1 MNLVLSNTMSIEEHV
16 QRINQA
22 RDKVQIGIFEMA
34 ESITDAVKQLEGRQI
49 ELAQQLGMSKGTLSK
64 WVSIGSNRIIM
75 NMRQEAPSSFNSL
88 YQLSSLDNQYVK
100 YYGEK
105 EGEKKFV
112 ELFENKKITALSDRN
127 DVAKII
133 KNHKETVKQDV
144 DLEIELSRQNK
155 LDRTK
160 AIIKS
165 EIRLNVLVK
174 SNLIYNTIIVIPT
187 YDQLLKWKHFQ
198 KEEFINTDYPIGSLE
213 NLEKSI
219 FQQCL
224 IKIKLQDIELG
235 LRCLRSWGFDYGDI
249 LMPNQP
255 KKGLA
260 SMPLEYVLLKGQ
272 KGNSQKVDA
281 FVKSDDTFDLINY
294 AEKTGVKPFLL
305 VGEVTASKGWVYC
318 VG

>member
-1 MNLVLSNTMSIEEHV
+1 MNLVVSNTMSIEEHV

-133 KNHKETVKQDV
+133 KSHKNIVKQGI
-144 DLEIELSRQNK
+144 DLEIEQSRQSK

-165 EIRLNVLVK
+165 EIKLNVLVK

-213 NLEKSI
+213 NLDKSI

>member
-1 MNLVLSNTMSIEEHV
+1 MNLVVSNTMSIEEHV

-34 ESITDAVKQLEGRQI
+34 ESITEAVKQLEGRQI

-88 YQLSSLDNQYVK
+88 YQLSSLDNQYIK

-112 ELFENKKITALSDRN
+112 ELFENKKITALSDRI
-127 DVAKII
+127 DIAKII
-133 KNHKETVKQDV
+133 KNHKKIVKQDN
-144 DLEIELSRQNK
+144 DLEIEQSRQSK

-165 EIRLNVLVK
+165 EIKLNVLVK

-187 YDQLLKWKHFQ
+187 DDQLLKWKHFQ

-213 NLEKSI
+213 NLDKSI

-272 KGNSQKVDA
+272 KGNSHKVDA

-294 AEKTGVKPFLL
+294 AEKTGAKPFLL
-305 VGEVTASKGWVYC
+305 VGEVTAIKGWVYC

>member
-1 MNLVLSNTMSIEEHV
+1 MNLVVSNTMSIEEHV

-88 YQLSSLDNQYVK
+88 YQLSSLDNQYIK

-133 KNHKETVKQDV
+133 KNHKNIVKQGI
-144 DLEIELSRQNK
+144 DLEIEQSRQSK

-165 EIRLNVLVK
+165 EIKLNVLVK

-213 NLEKSI
+213 NLDKSI

>member
-1 MNLVLSNTMSIEEHV
+1 MNLVVSNTMSIEEHV

-75 NMRQEAPSSFNSL
+75 NMRLEAPSSFNSL
-88 YQLSSLDNQYVK
+88 YQLSSLDNQYGK

-127 DVAKII
+127 DIAKII
-133 KNHKETVKQDV
+133 KNHRKIVKQDI
-144 DLEIELSRQNK
+144 DLEIEQSRQSK
-155 LDRTK
+155 LNRTK

-165 EIRLNVLVK
+165 EIKLNVLVK

-213 NLEKSI
+213 NLDKSI

-224 IKIKLQDIELG
+224 IKIKVQDIELG

>member
-1 MNLVLSNTMSIEEHV
+1 MNLVVSNTMSIEEHV

-34 ESITDAVKQLEGRQI
+34 ESITEAVKQLEGRQI

-88 YQLSSLDNQYVK
+88 YQLSSLDNQYIK

-112 ELFENKKITALSDRN
+112 ELFENKKITALSDRI
-127 DVAKII
+127 DIAKII
-133 KNHKETVKQDV
+133 KNHKKIVKQDN
-144 DLEIELSRQNK
+144 DLEIEQSRQSK
-155 LDRTK
+155 LNRTK
-160 AIIKS
+160 TIIKS
-165 EIRLNVLVK
+165 EIKLNVLVK

-187 YDQLLKWKHFQ
+187 DDQLLKWKHFQ

-213 NLEKSI
+213 NLDKSI

-235 LRCLRSWGFDYGDI
+235 LHCLRSWGFDYGDI

-272 KGNSQKVDA
+272 KGNSHKVDA

-305 VGEVTASKGWVYC
+305 VGEVTAIKGWVYC

>member
-1 MNLVLSNTMSIEEHV
+1 MNLVVSNTMSIEEHV
-16 QRINQA
+16 QKINQA

-88 YQLSSLDNQYVK
+88 YQLSSLDNQYGK

-133 KNHKETVKQDV
+133 KNHKNIVKQGI
-144 DLEIELSRQNK
+144 DLEIEQSRQSK

-165 EIRLNVLVK
+165 EIKLNVLVK

-213 NLEKSI
+213 NLDKSI

-224 IKIKLQDIELG
+224 IKIRLQDIELG

>member
-1 MNLVLSNTMSIEEHV
+1 MNLVVSNTMSIEEHV

-34 ESITDAVKQLEGRQI
+34 ESITEAVKQLEGRQI

-88 YQLSSLDNQYVK
+88 YQLSSLDNQYIK

-127 DVAKII
+127 DIAKII
-133 KNHKETVKQDV
+133 KNHKKIVKQDN
-144 DLEIELSRQNK
+144 DLENEQSRQSK

-165 EIRLNVLVK
+165 EIKLNVLVK

-187 YDQLLKWKHFQ
+187 DDQLLKWKHFQ

-213 NLEKSI
+213 NLDKSI

-272 KGNSQKVDA
+272 KGNSHKVDA

-305 VGEVTASKGWVYC
+305 VGEVTAIKGWVYC

>member
-1 MNLVLSNTMSIEEHV
+1 MNLVVSNTMSIEEHV

-75 NMRQEAPSSFNSL
+75 NMRLEAPSSFNSL

-133 KNHKETVKQDV
+133 KNHKNIVKQGI
-144 DLEIELSRQNK
+144 DLEIEQSRQSK

-165 EIRLNVLVK
+165 EIKLNVLVK

-213 NLEKSI
+213 NLDKSI

>member
-1 MNLVLSNTMSIEEHV
+1 MNLVVSNTMSIEEHV
-16 QRINQA
+16 QKINQA

-133 KNHKETVKQDV
+133 KSHKNIVKQGI
-144 DLEIELSRQNK
+144 DLEIEQSRQSK

-165 EIRLNVLVK
+165 EIKLNVLVK

>member
-1 MNLVLSNTMSIEEHV
+1 MNLVVSNTMSIEEHV

-49 ELAQQLGMSKGTLSK
+49 ELAQRLGMSKGTLSK
-64 WVSIGSNRIIM
+64 WVSIGSNRVIM
-75 NMRQEAPSSFNSL
+75 NMKQEAPSSFNSL
-88 YQLSSLDNQYVK
+88 YQLSSLDNQYGK

-133 KNHKETVKQDV
+133 KNHKNIVKQGI
-144 DLEIELSRQNK
+144 DLEIEQSRQSK

-165 EIRLNVLVK
+165 EIKLNVLVK

-213 NLEKSI
+213 NLDKSI

>member
-1 MNLVLSNTMSIEEHV
+1 MNLVVSNTMSIEEHV

-64 WVSIGSNRIIM
+64 WVSIGSNRVIM
-75 NMRQEAPSSFNSL
+75 NMKQEAPSSFNSL

-133 KNHKETVKQDV
+133 KNHKNIVKQGI
-144 DLEIELSRQNK
+144 DLEIEQSRQSK

-165 EIRLNVLVK
+165 EIKLNVLVK

-213 NLEKSI
+213 NLDKSI

>member
-1 MNLVLSNTMSIEEHV
+1 MNLVVSNTMSIEEHV

-88 YQLSSLDNQYVK
+88 YQLTTLDNQYGK

-133 KNHKETVKQDV
+133 KNHKNIVKQGI
-144 DLEIELSRQNK
+144 DLEIEQSRQSK

-165 EIRLNVLVK
+165 EIKLNVLVK

-213 NLEKSI
+213 NLDKSI

-235 LRCLRSWGFDYGDI
+235 LRCLRSWDFDYGDI

>member
-1 MNLVLSNTMSIEEHV
+1 MNLVVSNTMSIEEHV

-75 NMRQEAPSSFNSL
+75 NMRQKAPSSFNSL

-133 KNHKETVKQDV
+133 KNHKNIVKQGI
-144 DLEIELSRQNK
+144 DLEIEQSRQSK

-165 EIRLNVLVK
+165 EIKLNVLVK

-213 NLEKSI
+213 NLDKSI

>member
-1 MNLVLSNTMSIEEHV
+1 MNLVVSNTMSIEEHV

-127 DVAKII
+127 DIAKII
-133 KNHKETVKQDV
+133 KNHKKIVKQDI
-144 DLEIELSRQNK
+144 DLEIEQSRQSK

-165 EIRLNVLVK
+165 EIKLNVLVK

-213 NLEKSI
+213 NLDKSI

>member
-1 MNLVLSNTMSIEEHV
+1 MNLVVSNTMSIEEHV

-133 KNHKETVKQDV
+133 KNHKKIVKQGI
-144 DLEIELSRQNK
+144 DLEIEQSRQSN

-165 EIRLNVLVK
+165 EIKLNVLVK

-213 NLEKSI
+213 NLDKSI

>member
-1 MNLVLSNTMSIEEHV
+1 MNLVVSNTMSIEEHV

-34 ESITDAVKQLEGRQI
+34 ESITEAVKQLEGRQI

-88 YQLSSLDNQYVK
+88 YQLSSLDNQYIK

-112 ELFENKKITALSDRN
+112 ELFENKKITALSDRI
-127 DVAKII
+127 DIAKII
-133 KNHKETVKQDV
+133 KNHKKIVKQDN
-144 DLEIELSRQNK
+144 DLEIEQSRQSK

-165 EIRLNVLVK
+165 EIKLNVLVK

-187 YDQLLKWKHFQ
+187 DDQLLKWKHFQ

-213 NLEKSI
+213 NLDKSI

-235 LRCLRSWGFDYGDI
+235 LRCLGSWGFDYGDI

-272 KGNSQKVDA
+272 KGNSHKVDA

-294 AEKTGVKPFLL
+294 AEKIGVKPFLL
-305 VGEVTASKGWVYC
+305 VGEVTAIKGWVYC

>member
-1 MNLVLSNTMSIEEHV
+1 MNLVVSNTMSIEEHV

-75 NMRQEAPSSFNSL
+75 NMRLEAPSSFNSL

-133 KNHKETVKQDV
+133 KNHKNIVKQGI
-144 DLEIELSRQNK
+144 DLEIEQSRQSK

-165 EIRLNVLVK
+165 EIKLNVLVK

-213 NLEKSI
+213 NLDKSI

-224 IKIKLQDIELG
+224 IKIKVQDIELG

>member
-1 MNLVLSNTMSIEEHV
+1 MNLVVSNTMSIEEHV

-88 YQLSSLDNQYVK
+88 YQLSSLDNQYIK

-112 ELFENKKITALSDRN
+112 ELFENKKITALSDRI
-127 DVAKII
+127 DIAKII
-133 KNHKETVKQDV
+133 KNHKKIVKQDN
-144 DLEIELSRQNK
+144 DLEIEQSRQSK

-165 EIRLNVLVK
+165 EIKLNVLVK

-187 YDQLLKWKHFQ
+187 DDQLLKWKYFQ

-213 NLEKSI
+213 NLDKSI

-235 LRCLRSWGFDYGDI
+235 LHCLRSWGFDYGDI

-272 KGNSQKVDA
+272 KGNSHKVDA

-305 VGEVTASKGWVYC
+305 VGEVTAIKGWVYC

>member
-1 MNLVLSNTMSIEEHV
+1 MNLVVSNTMSIEEHV

-112 ELFENKKITALSDRN
+112 ELFVNKKITALSDRN

-133 KNHKETVKQDV
+133 KNHKNIVKQGI
-144 DLEIELSRQNK
+144 DLEIEQSRQSK

-165 EIRLNVLVK
+165 EIKLNVLVK

-213 NLEKSI
+213 NLDKSI

-235 LRCLRSWGFDYGDI
+235 LCCLRSWGFDYGDI

>member
-1 MNLVLSNTMSIEEHV
+1 MNLVVSNTMSIEEHV

-112 ELFENKKITALSDRN
+112 ELFENKKITALSERN

-133 KNHKETVKQDV
+133 KNHKNIVKQGI
-144 DLEIELSRQNK
+144 DLEIEQSRQSK

-165 EIRLNVLVK
+165 EIKLNVLVK

-213 NLEKSI
+213 NLDKSI

-224 IKIKLQDIELG
+224 IKIKVQDIELG

>member
-1 MNLVLSNTMSIEEHV
+1 MNLVVSNTMSIEEHV

-112 ELFENKKITALSDRN
+112 ELFKNKKITALSDRN

-133 KNHKETVKQDV
+133 KNHKNIVKQGI
-144 DLEIELSRQNK
+144 DLEIEQSRQSK

-165 EIRLNVLVK
+165 EIKLNVLVK

-213 NLEKSI
+213 NLDKSI

>member
-1 MNLVLSNTMSIEEHV
+1 MNLVVSNTMSIEEHV

-133 KNHKETVKQDV
+133 KNHKNIVKLGI
-144 DLEIELSRQNK
+144 DLEIEQSRQSN

-165 EIRLNVLVK
+165 EIKLNVLVK

-213 NLEKSI
+213 NLDKSI

>member
-1 MNLVLSNTMSIEEHV
+1 MSIEEHV

-133 KNHKETVKQDV
+133 KNHKNIVKQGI
-144 DLEIELSRQNK
+144 DLEIEQSRQSK

-165 EIRLNVLVK
+165 EIKLNVLVK

-213 NLEKSI
+213 NLDKSI

>member
-1 MNLVLSNTMSIEEHV
+1 MNLVVSNTMSIEEHV

-75 NMRQEAPSSFNSL
+75 NMRLEAPSSFNSL
-88 YQLSSLDNQYVK
+88 YQLSSLDNQYGK

-133 KNHKETVKQDV
+133 KNHKNIVKQGI
-144 DLEIELSRQNK
+144 DLEIEQSRQSK

-165 EIRLNVLVK
+165 EIKLNVLVK

-213 NLEKSI
+213 NLDKSI

>member
-1 MNLVLSNTMSIEEHV
+1 MNLVVSNTMSIEEHV

-75 NMRQEAPSSFNSL
+75 NMRLEAPSSFNSL

-133 KNHKETVKQDV
+133 KNHKNIVKQGI
-144 DLEIELSRQNK
+144 DLEIEQSRQSK

-165 EIRLNVLVK
+165 EIKLNVLVK

-213 NLEKSI
+213 NLDKSI

-235 LRCLRSWGFDYGDI
+235 LRCLRSWDFDYGDI

>member
-1 MNLVLSNTMSIEEHV
+1 MNLVVSNTMSIEEHV

-75 NMRQEAPSSFNSL
+75 NMRLEAPSSFNSL
-88 YQLSSLDNQYVK
+88 YQLSSLDNQYGK

-127 DVAKII
+127 DIAKII
-133 KNHKETVKQDV
+133 KNHRKIVKQDI
-144 DLEIELSRQNK
+144 DLEIEQSRQSK
-155 LDRTK
+155 LNRTK

-165 EIRLNVLVK
+165 EIKLNVLVK

-213 NLEKSI
+213 NLDKSI

>member
-1 MNLVLSNTMSIEEHV
+1 MNLVVSNTMSIEEHV

-133 KNHKETVKQDV
+133 KNHKNIVKQGI
-144 DLEIELSRQNK
+144 DLEIEQSRQSN

-165 EIRLNVLVK
+165 EIKLNVLVK

-213 NLEKSI
+213 NLDKSI

-272 KGNSQKVDA
+272 KGNSKKVDA

>member
-1 MNLVLSNTMSIEEHV
+1 MNLVVSNTMSIEEHV

-34 ESITDAVKQLEGRQI
+34 ESITEAVKQLEGRQI

-88 YQLSSLDNQYVK
+88 YQLSSLDNQYIK

-105 EGEKKFV
+105 EGKKKFV
-112 ELFENKKITALSDRN
+112 ELFENKKITALSDRI
-127 DVAKII
+127 DIAKII
-133 KNHKETVKQDV
+133 KNHNKIVKQDI
-144 DLEIELSRQNK
+144 DLEIEQSRQSK

-165 EIRLNVLVK
+165 EIKLNVLVK

-187 YDQLLKWKHFQ
+187 DDQLLKWKHFQ

-213 NLEKSI
+213 NLDKSI

-272 KGNSQKVDA
+272 KGNSHKVDA

-305 VGEVTASKGWVYC
+305 IGEVTAIKGWVYC

>member
-1 MNLVLSNTMSIEEHV
+1 MNLVVSNTMSLEEHV
-16 QRINQA
+16 KRINQA
-22 RDKVQIGIFEMA
+22 RQKVQIGIFEMA

-75 NMRQEAPSSFNSL
+75 NMKQEAPSSFNSL
-88 YQLSSLDNQYVK
+88 YQLTSLDNQYGK

-112 ELFENKKITALSDRN
+112 ELFENKRITALSDRN
-127 DVAKII
+127 DIAKII
-133 KNHKETVKQDV
+133 KSHKKIVKQGI
-144 DLEIELSRQNK
+144 DLESDQSRQSK

-165 EIRLNVLVK
+165 EIKLNVLVK
-174 SNLIYNTIIVIPT
+174 SKLIYNTIIVIPT
-187 YDQLLKWKHFQ
+187 DDQLLKWKHIEEQ
-198 KEEFINTDYPIGSLE
+198 EFINKDYPIGSLE
-213 NLEKSI
+213 NLNKSI
-219 FQQCL
+219 LQQCL
-224 IKIKLQDIELG
+224 IKIKAQDIELG

-272 KGNSQKVDA
+272 KGNPQKVGA
-281 FVKSDDTFDLINY
+281 FVKSNDTFDLINY
-294 AEKTGVKPFLL
+294 AEKIGVKPFLL
-305 VGEVTASKGWVYC
+305 VGEVTAIKGWVYC

>member
-1 MNLVLSNTMSIEEHV
+1 MSIEEHV

-88 YQLSSLDNQYVK
+88 YQLSSLDNQYGK

-133 KNHKETVKQDV
+133 KNHKNIVKRGI
-144 DLEIELSRQNK
+144 DLEIEQSRQSK

-165 EIRLNVLVK
+165 EIKLNVLVK

-198 KEEFINTDYPIGSLE
+198 KEEFINADYPIGSLE
-213 NLEKSI
+213 NLDKSI

>member
-1 MNLVLSNTMSIEEHV
+1 MNLVVSNTMSIEEHV

-88 YQLSSLDNQYVK
+88 YQLTSLDNQYVK

-133 KNHKETVKQDV
+133 KNHKNIVKQGI
-144 DLEIELSRQNK
+144 DLEIEQSRQSN

-165 EIRLNVLVK
+165 EIKLNVLVK

-213 NLEKSI
+213 NLDKSI

>member
-1 MNLVLSNTMSIEEHV
+1 MNLVVSNTMSIEEHV

-75 NMRQEAPSSFNSL
+75 NMRLEAPSSFNSL
-88 YQLSSLDNQYVK
+88 YQLSSLDNQYGK

-133 KNHKETVKQDV
+133 KNHKNIVKQGI
-144 DLEIELSRQNK
+144 DLEIEQSRQSK

-165 EIRLNVLVK
+165 EIKLNVLVK

-213 NLEKSI
+213 NLDKSI

-224 IKIKLQDIELG
+224 IKIKVQDIELG

>member
-1 MNLVLSNTMSIEEHV
+1 MNLVVSNTMSIEEHV

-34 ESITDAVKQLEGRQI
+34 ESITEAVKQLEGRQI

-88 YQLSSLDNQYVK
+88 YQLSSLDNQYIK

-112 ELFENKKITALSDRN
+112 ELFENKKITALSDRI
-127 DVAKII
+127 DIAKII
-133 KNHKETVKQDV
+133 KNHKKIVKQDN
-144 DLEIELSRQNK
+144 DLEIEQSRQSK

-165 EIRLNVLVK
+165 EIKLNVLVK

-187 YDQLLKWKHFQ
+187 DDQLLKWKHFQ

-213 NLEKSI
+213 NLDKSI

-272 KGNSQKVDA
+272 KGNSQTIDA

-305 VGEVTASKGWVYC
+305 VGEVTAIKGWVYC

>member
-1 MNLVLSNTMSIEEHV
+1 MNLVVSNTMSIEEHV

-88 YQLSSLDNQYVK
+88 YQLTSLDNQYVK

-133 KNHKETVKQDV
+133 KNHKNIVKQGI
-144 DLEIELSRQNK
+144 DLEIEQSRQSK
-155 LDRTK
+155 LNRTK

-165 EIRLNVLVK
+165 EIKLNVLVK

-213 NLEKSI
+213 NLDKSI

>member
-1 MNLVLSNTMSIEEHV
+1 MNLVVSNTMSIEEHV

-88 YQLSSLDNQYVK
+88 YQLTSLDNQYVK

-112 ELFENKKITALSDRN
+112 ELFENKKITASSERN

-133 KNHKETVKQDV
+133 KNHKNIVKQGI
-144 DLEIELSRQNK
+144 DLEIEQSRQSK

-165 EIRLNVLVK
+165 EIKLNVLVK

-213 NLEKSI
+213 NLDKSI

-260 SMPLEYVLLKGQ
+260 SMPLEYILLQGQ

>member
-1 MNLVLSNTMSIEEHV
+1 MNLVVSNTMSIEEHV

-88 YQLSSLDNQYVK
+88 YQLTSLDNQYVK

-133 KNHKETVKQDV
+133 KNHKNIVKQGI
-144 DLEIELSRQNK
+144 DLEIEQSRQSK

-165 EIRLNVLVK
+165 EIKLNVLVK

-213 NLEKSI
+213 NLDKSI

>member
-1 MNLVLSNTMSIEEHV
+1 MNLVVSNTMSIEEHV

-88 YQLSSLDNQYVK
+88 YQLTSLDNQYVK

-112 ELFENKKITALSDRN
+112 ELFENKKITALPDRN

-133 KNHKETVKQDV
+133 KNHKNIVKQGI
-144 DLEIELSRQNK
+144 DLEIEQSRQSK

-165 EIRLNVLVK
+165 EIKLNVLVK

-213 NLEKSI
+213 NLDKSI

-224 IKIKLQDIELG
+224 IKIKVQDIELG

>member
-1 MNLVLSNTMSIEEHV
+1 MNLVVSNTMSIEEHV

-34 ESITDAVKQLEGRQI
+34 ESITEAVKQLEGRQI

-88 YQLSSLDNQYVK
+88 YQLSSLDNQYIK

-127 DVAKII
+127 DIAKII
-133 KNHKETVKQDV
+133 KNHNKIVKQDI
-144 DLEIELSRQNK
+144 DLEIEQSRQSK
-155 LDRTK
+155 LDMTK
-160 AIIKS
+160 TIIKS
-165 EIRLNVLVK
+165 EIKLNVLVK

-187 YDQLLKWKHFQ
+187 DDQLLKWKHFQ
-198 KEEFINTDYPIGSLE
+198 KEEFINTDYQIGSIE
-213 NLEKSI
+213 NLDKSI

-272 KGNSQKVDA
+272 KGNSHKVDA

-294 AEKTGVKPFLL
+294 AEKIGVKPFLL
-305 VGEVTASKGWVYC
+305 VGEVTAIKGWVYC

>member
-1 MNLVLSNTMSIEEHV
+1 MNLVVSNTMSIEEHV

-34 ESITDAVKQLEGRQI
+34 ESITEAVKQLEGRQI

-112 ELFENKKITALSDRN
+112 ELFENKKITALSDRI
-127 DVAKII
+127 DIAKII
-133 KNHKETVKQDV
+133 KNHKKIVKQDN
-144 DLEIELSRQNK
+144 DLEIEQSRQSK

-165 EIRLNVLVK
+165 EIKLNVLVK

-187 YDQLLKWKHFQ
+187 DDQLLKWKHFQ

-272 KGNSQKVDA
+272 KGNSQKVGA
-281 FVKSDDTFDLINY
+281 FVKSNDTFDLINY
-294 AEKTGVKPFLL
+294 AEKIGVKPFLL
-305 VGEVTASKGWVYC
+305 VGEVTAIKGWVYC